1 MVSFSKPQAMAVASK
16 AVNYWKS
23 LANTRGY
30 ATSTMPKTRSVASA
44 VDEDLLA
51 TRRTSKPRGDYVP
64 VYVALGLIV
73 LSTSFGLYTA
83 KQQLVYAPNVLVDK
97 KKRETIPE
105 VVDPDWAISEASASS
120 TSRFSAKSHTSRTS
134 MPSEPAF
141 PTPPAAPPPVIC
153 KPVKAETLK
162 DVGVERRAS
171 RGARPCSRESSVEGR
186 PISEISFATIILPVK
201 AETLKDVGVEPP
213 GIERRPSL
221 FERIFRR
228 RTADQ

>member
-30 ATSTMPKTRSVASA
+30 ATSTAPKTRSVASA

-83 KQQLVYAPNVLVDK
+83 KQQLAYAPNVLVDK

-105 VVDPDWAISEASASS
+105 VVDPDWAISEAERFISKSIFRKVAHLQDFDAVRAGISDPTRSPASG
-120 TSRFSAKSHTSRTS
+120 H
-134 MPSEPAF
+134 
-141 PTPPAAPPPVIC
+141 
-153 KPVKAETLK
+153 
-162 DVGVERRAS
+162 
-171 RGARPCSRESSVEGR
+171 
-186 PISEISFATIILPVK
+186 LPVK